1 MENAANALCGLIG
14 SLTHK
19 GSVVTIVCGSG
30 DNGADGYALARKL
43 QGSYITRIYE
53 AKEPKSR
60 LCKLQSERAQ
70 VAGVE
75 WIKKLLPCDVIVDC
89 LFGSGFA
96 GELGAEFIKL
106 LEQMNTCARLKIACD
121 VPSGLDLQGR
131 VESYAFSADY
141 TLSMGALKVALFSD
155 VAKDLTGKV
164 LVGDLG
170 VSRELFEVQSPF
182 YLLEESD
189 LCLPHRTKH
198 NCHKGSFGHI
208 AVIAGEKAGA
218 AELSAMGG
226 LRMGAGLVSVVS
238 RDCALG
244 EQGRVG
250 FLLKKPASATPCTA
264 SLVLAKN
271 GDCGGESALITT
283 QGKSLDSPC
292 KAPFLAQKSYREQT
306 ALESTFSQSPTANP
320 RILMEESQ
328 AESENL
334 PQSCREQLELEST
347 FEQNEQG
354 TTAKRRI
361 LADKQAA
368 LESSSRDLPQQ
379 IVAIHNQN
387 ADSSLE
393 AMDCHASTSALA
405 RNDGNNNQ
413 AQNADSRQTAQNV
426 AAPQTKAKVDSKSE
440 AQTLESTFENT
451 PTTAQK
457 VDSSTA
463 QNLNNSAQDS
473 KSEAQTLES
482 TFENATTLSESQ
494 AAGFAD
500 DFWGFQAVGAG
511 IYLVGNEQA
520 YRAESPKSAAKP
532 TPKPSQAQSLYST
545 ITTHSELMYPH
556 AIPPTAN
563 VLCLGMGLGSGYGYL
578 LEPSF
583 IGERLCVLDADVFY
597 ESTLPNLLESTFA
610 HNLVLTPHPK
620 EFHALLHLCGLFSG
634 DIAEVANNRFELALR
649 FSQAYKSPTLLLK
662 GASPIIAH
670 NAKLYINPL
679 GTPAL
684 AKGGSGDVLS
694 GVIAAYLA
702 QGFSPLQSA
711 INASLAHAL
720 AATKEKNTY
729 ALTPLR
735 LIEHLGTL

>member
-238 RDCALG
+238 RDSA
-244 EQGRVG
+244 
-250 FLLKKPASATPCTA
+250 LLKKHRLTPTA
-264 SLVLAKN
+264 SLVLGSHSADF
-271 GDCGGESALITT
+271 GDFRATADLKSSSAL
-283 QGKSLDSPC
+283 KSP
-292 KAPFLAQKSYREQT
+292 KNY
-306 ALESTFSQSPTANP
+306 ESNTANP

-328 AESENL
+328 AESEN
-334 PQSCREQLELEST
+334 PQKSCREQLELEST
-347 FEQNEQG
+347 FENTPTTAQNMDSSTAQNLNNSAQDSRNEVESTFEQNEQD

-393 AMDCHASTSALA
+393 AMDCHASTSVLA
-405 RNDGNNNQ
+405 RNDENNNQ

-426 AAPQTKAKVDSKSE
+426 AAPQTEAKVDSR
-440 AQTLESTFENT
+440 N
-451 PTTAQK
+451 
-457 VDSSTA
+457 
-463 QNLNNSAQDS
+463 
-473 KSEAQTLES
+473 EAQTLES

-500 DFWGFQAVGAG
+500 DFWGFLKKHRLTPSGIPCFQAVGAG

-520 YRAESPKSAAKP
+520 YRAESPKSAVKP

>member
-1 MENAANALCGLIG
+1 MRYLYLSTKPLDERAKSKYLLSDELLMENAANALCGLVG

-70 VAGVE
+70 VAGCE
-75 WIKKLLPCDVIVDC
+75 WVKKLLPCDMLVDC

-96 GELGAEFIKL
+96 GELSAESMKL
-106 LEQMNTCARLKIACD
+106 LEQMNTCARLNIACD

-131 VESYAFSADY
+131 VGSIAFRADY

-189 LCLPHRTKH
+189 MRLPHRTKQ

-218 AELSAMGG
+218 AELSALSG

-238 RDCALG
+238 RDSVLG
-244 EQGRVG
+244 NHSGDFVDFRATADHQSSSAPKSTKSPTSNTANPRILG
-250 FLLKKPASATPCTA
+250 KKSQ
-264 SLVLAKN
+264 
-271 GDCGGESALITT
+271 T
-283 QGKSLDSPC
+283 QSENP
-292 KAPFLAQKSYREQT
+292 QKSCREQ
-306 ALESTFSQSPTANP
+306 LEVESTFQQSPTANP
-320 RILMEESQ
+320 RILEE
-328 AESENL
+328 E
-334 PQSCREQLELEST
+334 
-347 FEQNEQG
+347 
-354 TTAKRRI
+354 
-361 LADKQAA
+361 KQASLSLRGA
-368 LESSSRDLPQQ
+368 AE
-379 IVAIHNQN
+379 AIIH
-387 ADSSLE
+387 DSS
-393 AMDCHASTSALA
+393 AQVDFMDCHASTSALA
-405 RNDGNNNQ
+405 RNDGNNAASETAPNMSDSQ
-413 AQNADSRQTAQNV
+413 AE
-426 AAPQTKAKVDSKSE
+426 AKVDSRSE
-440 AQTLESTFENT
+440 AQALESTFENT
-451 PTTAQK
+451 PTTAQNM
-457 VDSSTA
+457 DSSTA

-473 KSEAQTLES
+473 RILELQIGVFQGEQGDKTSGLSPQRAEEIHDFSPKAES
-482 TFENATTLSESQ
+482 T
-494 AAGFAD
+494 
-500 DFWGFQAVGAG
+500 
-511 IYLVGNEQA
+511 
-520 YRAESPKSAAKP
+520 KK
-532 TPKPSQAQSLYST
+532 AQSTLPQQ
-545 ITTHSELMYPH
+545 SELMYPH
-556 AIPPTAN
+556 SIPENAN
-563 VLCLGMGLGSGYGYL
+563 VLCLGMGLGSGFGCL

-583 IGERLCVLDADVFY
+583 IGDRLCVLDADVFY
-597 ESTLPNLLESTFA
+597 EHSLLPLLESTSA

-634 DIAEVANNRFELALR
+634 DIAEVARNRFELALC
-649 FSQAYKSPTLLLK
+649 FTQAYKAPTLLLK
-662 GASPIIAH
+662 GANPIIAH
-670 NAKLYINPL
+670 NGKLYINSL

-702 QGFSPLQSA
+702 QGFSPLASA
-711 INASLAHAL
+711 IYGSLAHAK

-735 LIEHLGTL
+735 LIEHLGAL

>member
-1 MENAANALCGLIG
+1 MRYLYTTTQALDKRALSKYLLSDELLMENAANALLSLIDK
-14 SLTHK
+14 LTHK

-70 VAGVE
+70 VAGCE
-75 WIKKLLPCDVIVDC
+75 WVKKLLPCDMLVDC

-96 GELGAEFIKL
+96 GELSAESMKL
-106 LEQMNTCARLKIACD
+106 LEQMNTCARLNIACD

-131 VESYAFSADY
+131 VGSIAFRADY

-155 VAKDLTGKV
+155 EAKDLTGKV

-189 LCLPHRTKH
+189 MRLPHRTKQ

-218 AELSAMGG
+218 AELSALSG

-244 EQGRVG
+244 SHSGDFVDFRATADHQSS
-250 FLLKKPASATPCTA
+250 SAPKSTK
-264 SLVLAKN
+264 S
-271 GDCGGESALITT
+271 TT
-283 QGKSLDSPC
+283 
-292 KAPFLAQKSYREQT
+292 
-306 ALESTFSQSPTANP
+306 STTANP
-320 RILMEESQ
+320 RILGKKSQ
-328 AESENL
+328 TQSEN
-334 PQSCREQLELEST
+334 PQKSCREQLEVEST
-347 FEQNEQG
+347 FQQSP
-354 TTAKRRI
+354 TATPRI
-361 LADKQAA
+361 LEEEKQASLSLRGA
-368 LESSSRDLPQQ
+368 AE
-379 IVAIHNQN
+379 AIHDFSAQV
-387 ADSSLE
+387 DF
-393 AMDCHASTSALA
+393 MDCHASTSALA
-405 RNDGNNNQ
+405 RNDGNNAASETAPNMSDSQ
-413 AQNADSRQTAQNV
+413 AE
-426 AAPQTKAKVDSKSE
+426 AKVDSRSE
-440 AQTLESTFENT
+440 AQALESTFENT
-451 PTTAQK
+451 PTTAQ
-457 VDSSTA
+457 
-463 QNLNNSAQDS
+463 NLNNSAQDS
-473 KSEAQTLES
+473 RILELQIGVFQGEQGDKTSGLSPQRAEEIHDFSPKAES
-482 TFENATTLSESQ
+482 T
-494 AAGFAD
+494 
-500 DFWGFQAVGAG
+500 
-511 IYLVGNEQA
+511 
-520 YRAESPKSAAKP
+520 KK
-532 TPKPSQAQSLYST
+532 AQSTLPQQ
-545 ITTHSELMYPH
+545 SELMYPH
-556 AIPPTAN
+556 SIPENAN
-563 VLCLGMGLGSGYGYL
+563 VLCLGMGLGSGFGCL

-583 IGERLCVLDADVFY
+583 IGDRLCVLDADVFY
-597 ESTLPNLLESTFA
+597 EHSLLPLLESTSA

-634 DIAEVANNRFELALR
+634 DIAEVARNRFELALC
-649 FSQAYKSPTLLLK
+649 FTQAYKAPTLLLK
-662 GASPIIAH
+662 GANPIIAH
-670 NAKLYINPL
+670 NGKLYINSL

-702 QGFSPLQSA
+702 QGFSPLASA
-711 INASLAHAL
+711 INASLAHAK

-735 LIEHLGTL
+735 LIEHLGAL

>member
-1 MENAANALCGLIG
+1 MRYLYLSTKPLDERAKSKYLLSDELLMENAANALCGLVG

-60 LCKLQSERAQ
+60 LCKLQSERAR
-70 VAGVE
+70 VAGCE
-75 WIKKLLPCDVIVDC
+75 WVKKLLPCDMLVDC

-96 GELGAEFIKL
+96 GELSAESMKL
-106 LEQMNTCARLKIACD
+106 LEQMNTCARLNIACD

-131 VESYAFSADY
+131 VGSIAFRADY

-189 LCLPHRTKH
+189 MRLPHRTKQ

-218 AELSAMGG
+218 AELSAMSG

-238 RDCALG
+238 RDSVLG
-244 EQGRVG
+244 NHSGDFVDFRATADHQSS
-250 FLLKKPASATPCTA
+250 SAP
-264 SLVLAKN
+264 
-271 GDCGGESALITT
+271 
-283 QGKSLDSPC
+283 KSTKSP
-292 KAPFLAQKSYREQT
+292 T
-306 ALESTFSQSPTANP
+306 STTANP
-320 RILMEESQ
+320 RILGKKSQ
-328 AESENL
+328 TQSEN
-334 PQSCREQLELEST
+334 PQKSCREQIEVEST
-347 FEQNEQG
+347 FQQSS
-354 TTAKRRI
+354 TATPRI
-361 LADKQAA
+361 LEEEKQASLSLRGA
-368 LESSSRDLPQQ
+368 AE
-379 IVAIHNQN
+379 AIHDFSAQV
-387 ADSSLE
+387 DF
-393 AMDCHASTSALA
+393 MDCHASTSALA
-405 RNDGNNNQ
+405 RNDGNNAASETAPNMSDSQ
-413 AQNADSRQTAQNV
+413 AE
-426 AAPQTKAKVDSKSE
+426 AKVDSRSE
-440 AQTLESTFENT
+440 AQALESTFENT
-451 PTTAQK
+451 PTTAQNM
-457 VDSSTA
+457 DSSTA

-473 KSEAQTLES
+473 RILELQIGVFQGEQGDKTSGLSPQRAEEIHDFSPKAES
-482 TFENATTLSESQ
+482 T
-494 AAGFAD
+494 
-500 DFWGFQAVGAG
+500 
-511 IYLVGNEQA
+511 
-520 YRAESPKSAAKP
+520 KK
-532 TPKPSQAQSLYST
+532 AQSTLPQQ
-545 ITTHSELMYPH
+545 SELMYPH
-556 AIPPTAN
+556 SIPENAN
-563 VLCLGMGLGSGYGYL
+563 VLCLGMGLGSGFGCL

-583 IGERLCVLDADVFY
+583 IGDRLCVLDADVFY
-597 ESTLPNLLESTFA
+597 EHSLLPLLESTSA

-634 DIAEVANNRFELALR
+634 DIAEVARNRFELALR
-649 FSQAYKSPTLLLK
+649 FTQAYKAPTLLLK
-662 GASPIIAH
+662 GANPIIAH
-670 NAKLYINPL
+670 NGKLYINSL

-702 QGFSPLQSA
+702 QGFSPLASA
-711 INASLAHAL
+711 INASLAHAK

-735 LIEHLGTL
+735 LIEHLGAL

>member
-1 MENAANALCGLIG
+1 
-14 SLTHK
+14 
-19 GSVVTIVCGSG
+19 
-30 DNGADGYALARKL
+30 
-43 QGSYITRIYE
+43 
-53 AKEPKSR
+53 
-60 LCKLQSERAQ
+60 
-70 VAGVE
+70 
-75 WIKKLLPCDVIVDC
+75 
-89 LFGSGFA
+89 
-96 GELGAEFIKL
+96 
-106 LEQMNTCARLKIACD
+106 
-121 VPSGLDLQGR
+121 
-131 VESYAFSADY
+131 
-141 TLSMGALKVALFSD
+141 
-155 VAKDLTGKV
+155 
-164 LVGDLG
+164 
-170 VSRELFEVQSPF
+170 
-182 YLLEESD
+182 
-189 LCLPHRTKH
+189 
-198 NCHKGSFGHI
+198 
-208 AVIAGEKAGA
+208 
-218 AELSAMGG
+218 
-226 LRMGAGLVSVVS
+226 
-238 RDCALG
+238 
-244 EQGRVG
+244 
-250 FLLKKPASATPCTA
+250 
-264 SLVLAKN
+264 
-271 GDCGGESALITT
+271 
-283 QGKSLDSPC
+283 
-292 KAPFLAQKSYREQT
+292 
-306 ALESTFSQSPTANP
+306 
-320 RILMEESQ
+320 
-328 AESENL
+328 
-334 PQSCREQLELEST
+334 
-347 FEQNEQG
+347 
-354 TTAKRRI
+354 
-361 LADKQAA
+361 
-368 LESSSRDLPQQ
+368 
-379 IVAIHNQN
+379 
-387 ADSSLE
+387 
-393 AMDCHASTSALA
+393 MDCHASTSALA

-413 AQNADSRQTAQNV
+413 AQNADSRQIAQNA
-426 AAPQTKAKVDSKSE
+426 AAPQTEAKVDSKNE
-440 AQTLESTFENT
+440 AQTLESTFEST

-473 KSEAQTLES
+473 KNEVQTLES

-520 YRAESPKSAAKP
+520 YRAESPKSAAKQATAVQGEAEAGFFRKP

>member
-1 MENAANALCGLIG
+1 MRYLYLSTKPLDERAKSKYLLSDELLMENAANALCGLVG

-70 VAGVE
+70 VAGCE
-75 WIKKLLPCDVIVDC
+75 WVKKLLPCDMLVDC

-96 GELGAEFIKL
+96 GELSAESMKL
-106 LEQMNTCARLKIACD
+106 LEQMNTCARLNIACD

-131 VESYAFSADY
+131 VGSIAFRADY

-189 LCLPHRTKH
+189 MRLPHRTKQ

-218 AELSAMGG
+218 AELSALSG

-244 EQGRVG
+244 SHSGDFVDFRATADHQSS
-250 FLLKKPASATPCTA
+250 SAP
-264 SLVLAKN
+264 
-271 GDCGGESALITT
+271 
-283 QGKSLDSPC
+283 KSTKSPT
-292 KAPFLAQKSYREQT
+292 SN
-306 ALESTFSQSPTANP
+306 TANP
-320 RILMEESQ
+320 RILGKKSQ
-328 AESENL
+328 TQSEN
-334 PQSCREQLELEST
+334 PQKSCREQLEVEST
-347 FEQNEQG
+347 FQQSP
-354 TTAKRRI
+354 TATPRI
-361 LADKQAA
+361 LEEEKQASLSLRGA
-368 LESSSRDLPQQ
+368 AE
-379 IVAIHNQN
+379 AIHDFSAQV
-387 ADSSLE
+387 DF
-393 AMDCHASTSALA
+393 MDCHASTSALA
-405 RNDGNNNQ
+405 RNDGNNAASETAPNMSDSQ
-413 AQNADSRQTAQNV
+413 AE
-426 AAPQTKAKVDSKSE
+426 AKVDSRSE
-440 AQTLESTFENT
+440 AQALESTFENT
-451 PTTAQK
+451 PTTAQNM
-457 VDSSTA
+457 DSSTA

-473 KSEAQTLES
+473 RILELQIGVFQGEQGDKTSGLSPQRAEEIHDFSPKAES
-482 TFENATTLSESQ
+482 T
-494 AAGFAD
+494 
-500 DFWGFQAVGAG
+500 
-511 IYLVGNEQA
+511 
-520 YRAESPKSAAKP
+520 KK
-532 TPKPSQAQSLYST
+532 AQSTLPQQ
-545 ITTHSELMYPH
+545 SELMYPH
-556 AIPPTAN
+556 SIPENAN
-563 VLCLGMGLGSGYGYL
+563 VLCLGMGLGSGFGCL
-578 LEPSF
+578 LEL

-597 ESTLPNLLESTFA
+597 ERSLLPLLESTSA

-634 DIAEVANNRFELALR
+634 DIAEVARNRFELALC
-649 FSQAYKSPTLLLK
+649 FTQAYKAPTLLLK
-662 GASPIIAH
+662 GANPIIAH
-670 NAKLYINPL
+670 NGKLYINSL

-702 QGFSPLQSA
+702 QGFSPLASA
-711 INASLAHAL
+711 IYGSLAHAK

-735 LIEHLGTL
+735 LIEHLGAL

>member
-1 MENAANALCGLIG
+1 MRYLYLSTKPLDERAKSKYLLSDELLMENAANALCGLVG

-70 VAGVE
+70 VAGCE
-75 WIKKLLPCDVIVDC
+75 WVKKLLPCDMLVDC

-96 GELGAEFIKL
+96 GELSAESMKL
-106 LEQMNTCARLKIACD
+106 LEQMNTCARLNIACD

-131 VESYAFSADY
+131 VGSIAFRADY

-155 VAKDLTGKV
+155 AAKDLTGKV

-189 LCLPHRTKH
+189 MRLPHRTKQ

-218 AELSAMGG
+218 AELSALSG

-244 EQGRVG
+244 SHSGDFVDFRATADHQSS
-250 FLLKKPASATPCTA
+250 SAP
-264 SLVLAKN
+264 
-271 GDCGGESALITT
+271 
-283 QGKSLDSPC
+283 KST
-292 KAPFLAQKSYREQT
+292 K
-306 ALESTFSQSPTANP
+306 SPTSNTATP
-320 RILMEESQ
+320 RILGKKSQ
-328 AESENL
+328 TQSEN
-334 PQSCREQLELEST
+334 PQKSCREQLEVEST
-347 FEQNEQG
+347 FQQSP
-354 TTAKRRI
+354 TATPRI
-361 LADKQAA
+361 LEEEKQASLSLRGA
-368 LESSSRDLPQQ
+368 AE
-379 IVAIHNQN
+379 AIHDFSAQV
-387 ADSSLE
+387 DF
-393 AMDCHASTSALA
+393 MDCHASTSALA
-405 RNDGNNNQ
+405 RNDGNNAASETAPNMSDSQ
-413 AQNADSRQTAQNV
+413 AE
-426 AAPQTKAKVDSKSE
+426 AKVDSRSE
-440 AQTLESTFENT
+440 AQALESTFENT
-451 PTTAQK
+451 PTTAQNM
-457 VDSSTA
+457 DSSTA

-473 KSEAQTLES
+473 RILELQIGVFQGEQGDKTSGLSPQRAEEIHDFSPKAES
-482 TFENATTLSESQ
+482 T
-494 AAGFAD
+494 
-500 DFWGFQAVGAG
+500 
-511 IYLVGNEQA
+511 
-520 YRAESPKSAAKP
+520 KK
-532 TPKPSQAQSLYST
+532 AQSTLPQQ
-545 ITTHSELMYPH
+545 SELMYPH
-556 AIPPTAN
+556 SIPENAN
-563 VLCLGMGLGSGYGYL
+563 VLCLGMGLGSGFGCL

-583 IGERLCVLDADVFY
+583 IGDRLCVLDADVFY
-597 ESTLPNLLESTFA
+597 EHSLLPLLESTSA

-634 DIAEVANNRFELALR
+634 DIAEVARNRFELALC
-649 FSQAYKSPTLLLK
+649 FTQAYKAPTLLLK
-662 GASPIIAH
+662 GANPIIAH
-670 NAKLYINPL
+670 NGKLYINSL

-702 QGFSPLQSA
+702 QGFSPLASA
-711 INASLAHAL
+711 INASLAHAK

-735 LIEHLGTL
+735 LIEHLGAL

>member
-1 MENAANALCGLIG
+1 MRYLYTTTQALDKRALSKYLLSDELLMENAANALLSLIDK
-14 SLTHK
+14 LTHK

-70 VAGVE
+70 VAGCE
-75 WIKKLLPCDVIVDC
+75 WVKKLLPCDVLVDC
-89 LFGSGFA
+89 LFGSGLA
-96 GELGAEFIKL
+96 GELSAESIKL

-121 VPSGLDLQGR
+121 VPSGLNLQGR
-131 VESYAFSADY
+131 VGSIAFRADY

-155 VAKDLTGKV
+155 VAKDIVGQV

-189 LCLPHRTKH
+189 MRLPHRTKQ

-218 AELSAMGG
+218 AELSAMSG

-238 RDCALG
+238 RDSALG
-244 EQGRVG
+244 EQCGSVADFVKGTNAKFANLPQNERSEV
-250 FLLKKPASATPCTA
+250 
-264 SLVLAKN
+264 SLEN
-271 GDCGGESALITT
+271 PQS
-283 QGKSLDSPC
+283 SH
-292 KAPFLAQKSYREQT
+292 
-306 ALESTFSQSPTANP
+306 SPTATP

-328 AESENL
+328 KQSEKA
-334 PQSCREQLELEST
+334 RV
-347 FEQNEQG
+347 
-354 TTAKRRI
+354 
-361 LADKQAA
+361 LADKQTA
-368 LESSSRDLPQQ
+368 LESSSRAAQSG
-379 IVAIHNQN
+379 VAIHNQN

-413 AQNADSRQTAQNV
+413 AQ
-426 AAPQTKAKVDSKSE
+426 
-440 AQTLESTFENT
+440 
-451 PTTAQK
+451 K
-457 VDSSTA
+457 VDSSNA

-473 KSEAQTLES
+473 RSEAQALES

-494 AAGFAD
+494 AAGFSKETSLCLFCD
-500 DFWGFQAVGAG
+500 DFLKKPASASPCTAAAGFVGCQAGG
-511 IYLVGNEQA
+511 EGSYLSGSDRDSSA
-520 YRAESPKSAAKP
+520 DSRKSAAKP
-532 TPKPSQAQSLYST
+532 TPKPNQAQSLYST
-545 ITTHSELMYPH
+545 TTTQSELMYPH
-556 AIPPTAN
+556 SIPENAN
-563 VLCLGMGLGSGYGYL
+563 VLCLGMGLGSGFGCL

-583 IGERLCVLDADVFY
+583 IGDRLCVLDADVFY
-597 ESTLPNLLESTFA
+597 EHSLLPLLESTSA

-620 EFHALLHLCGLFSG
+620 EFHALLHLCGLFDG
-634 DIAEVANNRFELALR
+634 DIAEVVRNRFELALC
-649 FSQAYKSPTLLLK
+649 FTQAYKAPTLLLK
-662 GASPIIAH
+662 GANPIIAH
-670 NAKLYINPL
+670 NGKLYINPL
-679 GTPAL
+679 GTSAL

-694 GVIAAYLA
+694 GVIASYLA
-702 QGFSPLQSA
+702 QGFSPLDSA
-711 INASLAHAL
+711 INASLAHAK

-735 LIEHLGTL
+735 LIEHLGAL

>member
-1 MENAANALCGLIG
+1 MRYLYLSTKPLDERAKSKYLLSDELLMENAANALCGLVG

-70 VAGVE
+70 VAGCE
-75 WIKKLLPCDVIVDC
+75 WVKKLLPCDMLVDC

-96 GELGAEFIKL
+96 GELSAESMKL
-106 LEQMNTCARLKIACD
+106 LEQMNTCARLNIACD

-131 VESYAFSADY
+131 VGSIAFRADY

-155 VAKDLTGKV
+155 EAKDLTGKV

-189 LCLPHRTKH
+189 MRLPHRTKQ

-218 AELSAMGG
+218 AELSALSG

-244 EQGRVG
+244 SHSGDFVDFRATADHQSS
-250 FLLKKPASATPCTA
+250 SAPKSTK
-264 SLVLAKN
+264 S
-271 GDCGGESALITT
+271 TT
-283 QGKSLDSPC
+283 
-292 KAPFLAQKSYREQT
+292 
-306 ALESTFSQSPTANP
+306 STTANP
-320 RILMEESQ
+320 RILGKKSQ
-328 AESENL
+328 TQSEN
-334 PQSCREQLELEST
+334 PQKSCREQLEVEST
-347 FEQNEQG
+347 FQQSP
-354 TTAKRRI
+354 TATPRI
-361 LADKQAA
+361 LEEEKQASLSLRGA
-368 LESSSRDLPQQ
+368 AE
-379 IVAIHNQN
+379 AIHDFSAQV
-387 ADSSLE
+387 DF
-393 AMDCHASTSALA
+393 MDCHASTSALA
-405 RNDGNNNQ
+405 RNDGNNAASETAPNMSDSQ
-413 AQNADSRQTAQNV
+413 AE
-426 AAPQTKAKVDSKSE
+426 AKVDSRSE
-440 AQTLESTFENT
+440 AQALESTFENT
-451 PTTAQK
+451 PTTAQ
-457 VDSSTA
+457 
-463 QNLNNSAQDS
+463 NLNNSAQDS
-473 KSEAQTLES
+473 RILELQIGVFQGEQGDKTSGLSPQRAEEIHDFSPKAES
-482 TFENATTLSESQ
+482 T
-494 AAGFAD
+494 
-500 DFWGFQAVGAG
+500 
-511 IYLVGNEQA
+511 
-520 YRAESPKSAAKP
+520 KK
-532 TPKPSQAQSLYST
+532 AQSTLPQQ
-545 ITTHSELMYPH
+545 SELMYPH
-556 AIPPTAN
+556 SIPENAN
-563 VLCLGMGLGSGYGYL
+563 VLCLGMGLGSGFGCL

-583 IGERLCVLDADVFY
+583 IGDRLCVLDADVFY
-597 ESTLPNLLESTFA
+597 EHSLLPLLESTSA

-634 DIAEVANNRFELALR
+634 DIAEVARNRFELALC
-649 FSQAYKSPTLLLK
+649 FTQAYKAPTLLLK
-662 GASPIIAH
+662 GANPIIAH
-670 NAKLYINPL
+670 NGKLYINSL

-702 QGFSPLQSA
+702 QGFSPLASA
-711 INASLAHAL
+711 INASLAHAK

-735 LIEHLGTL
+735 LIEHLGAL

>member
-1 MENAANALCGLIG
+1 MRYLYLSTKPLDERAKSKYLLSDELLMENAANALCGLVG

-70 VAGVE
+70 VAGCE
-75 WIKKLLPCDVIVDC
+75 WVKKLLPCDMLVDC

-96 GELGAEFIKL
+96 GELSAESMKL
-106 LEQMNTCARLKIACD
+106 LEQMNTCARLNIACD

-131 VESYAFSADY
+131 VGSIAFRADY

-155 VAKDLTGKV
+155 MAKDLTGKV

-189 LCLPHRTKH
+189 MRLPHRTKQ

-218 AELSAMGG
+218 AELSALSG

-244 EQGRVG
+244 SHSGDFVDFRVT
-250 FLLKKPASATPCTA
+250 ADHQSSSAP
-264 SLVLAKN
+264 
-271 GDCGGESALITT
+271 
-283 QGKSLDSPC
+283 KSTKSPT
-292 KAPFLAQKSYREQT
+292 SN
-306 ALESTFSQSPTANP
+306 TANP
-320 RILMEESQ
+320 RILGKKSQ
-328 AESENL
+328 TQSEN
-334 PQSCREQLELEST
+334 PQKSCREQLEVEST
-347 FEQNEQG
+347 FQQSP
-354 TTAKRRI
+354 TATPRI
-361 LADKQAA
+361 LEEEKQASLSLRGA
-368 LESSSRDLPQQ
+368 VE
-379 IVAIHNQN
+379 AIHDFSAQV
-387 ADSSLE
+387 DF
-393 AMDCHASTSALA
+393 MDCHASTSALA
-405 RNDGNNNQ
+405 RNDGNNAASETAPNMSDSQ
-413 AQNADSRQTAQNV
+413 AE
-426 AAPQTKAKVDSKSE
+426 AKVDSRSE
-440 AQTLESTFENT
+440 AQALESTFENT
-451 PTTAQK
+451 PTTAQNM
-457 VDSSTA
+457 DSSNA

-473 KSEAQTLES
+473 RILELQIGVFQGEQGDKTSGLSPQRAEEIHDFSPKAES
-482 TFENATTLSESQ
+482 T
-494 AAGFAD
+494 
-500 DFWGFQAVGAG
+500 
-511 IYLVGNEQA
+511 
-520 YRAESPKSAAKP
+520 KK
-532 TPKPSQAQSLYST
+532 AQSTLPQQ
-545 ITTHSELMYPH
+545 SELMYPH
-556 AIPPTAN
+556 SIPENAN
-563 VLCLGMGLGSGYGYL
+563 VLCLGMGLGSGFGCL
-578 LEPSF
+578 LEL

-597 ESTLPNLLESTFA
+597 ERSLLPLLESTSA

-634 DIAEVANNRFELALR
+634 DIAEVVRNRFELALR
-649 FSQAYKSPTLLLK
+649 FSQAYKAPTLLLK
-662 GASPIIAH
+662 GANPIIAH
-670 NAKLYINPL
+670 NGKLYINSL

-702 QGFSPLQSA
+702 QGFSPLASA
-711 INASLAHAL
+711 INASLAHAK

-735 LIEHLGTL
+735 LIEHLGAL

>member
-218 AELSAMGG
+218 AKLSAMGG

-238 RDCALG
+238 RDSVLG

-292 KAPFLAQKSYREQT
+292 KAPFLAQKSCREQT

-320 RILMEESQ
+320 RILEESQ
-328 AESENL
+328 AESEKQ
-334 PQSCREQLELEST
+334 PQSLESA
-347 FEQNEQG
+347 FEQNEQD

-368 LESSSRDLPQQ
+368 LESSSRAAQSG
-379 IVAIHNQN
+379 VAIHNQN

-426 AAPQTKAKVDSKSE
+426 AAPQTEAKVDSRNE
-440 AQTLESTFENT
+440 AQTLESTFEST

-473 KSEAQTLES
+473 RILELQIGVFQGEQGDKTSGLSPQLAEEIHDFSPKAES
-482 TFENATTLSESQ
+482 T
-494 AAGFAD
+494 
-500 DFWGFQAVGAG
+500 
-511 IYLVGNEQA
+511 
-520 YRAESPKSAAKP
+520 KK
-532 TPKPSQAQSLYST
+532 AQSTLPQ
-545 ITTHSELMYPH
+545 HSELMYPH

>member
-1 MENAANALCGLIG
+1 MRYLYLSTKPLDERAKSKYLLSDELLMENAANALCGLVG

-70 VAGVE
+70 VAGCE
-75 WIKKLLPCDVIVDC
+75 WVKKLLPCDVLVDC

-96 GELGAEFIKL
+96 GELSAESIKL
-106 LEQMNTCARLKIACD
+106 LEQMNTCARLNIACD

-131 VESYAFSADY
+131 VGSIAFRADY

-189 LCLPHRTKH
+189 MRLPHRTKQ

-218 AELSAMGG
+218 AELSALSG

-244 EQGRVG
+244 SHSGDFVDFRATADHQSS
-250 FLLKKPASATPCTA
+250 SAP
-264 SLVLAKN
+264 
-271 GDCGGESALITT
+271 
-283 QGKSLDSPC
+283 KSTKSPT
-292 KAPFLAQKSYREQT
+292 SN
-306 ALESTFSQSPTANP
+306 TANP
-320 RILMEESQ
+320 RILGKKSQ
-328 AESENL
+328 TQSEN
-334 PQSCREQLELEST
+334 PQKSCREQLEVEST
-347 FEQNEQG
+347 FQQSP
-354 TTAKRRI
+354 TATPRI
-361 LADKQAA
+361 LEEEKQASLSLRGA
-368 LESSSRDLPQQ
+368 AE
-379 IVAIHNQN
+379 AIHDFSAQV
-387 ADSSLE
+387 DF
-393 AMDCHASTSALA
+393 MDCHASTSALA
-405 RNDGNNNQ
+405 RNDGNNAASETAPNMSDSQ
-413 AQNADSRQTAQNV
+413 AE
-426 AAPQTKAKVDSKSE
+426 AKVDSRSE
-440 AQTLESTFENT
+440 AQALESTFENT
-451 PTTAQK
+451 PTTAQNM
-457 VDSSTA
+457 DSSTA

-473 KSEAQTLES
+473 RILELQIGVFQGEQGDKTSGLSPQRAEEIHDFSPKAES
-482 TFENATTLSESQ
+482 T
-494 AAGFAD
+494 
-500 DFWGFQAVGAG
+500 
-511 IYLVGNEQA
+511 
-520 YRAESPKSAAKP
+520 KK
-532 TPKPSQAQSLYST
+532 AQSTLPQQ
-545 ITTHSELMYPH
+545 SELMYPH
-556 AIPPTAN
+556 SIPENAN
-563 VLCLGMGLGSGYGYL
+563 ALCLGMGLGSGFGCL

-583 IGERLCVLDADVFY
+583 IGDRLCVLDADVFY
-597 ESTLPNLLESTFA
+597 EHSLLPLLESTSA

-620 EFHALLHLCGLFSG
+620 EFHALLHLCGLFDG
-634 DIAEVANNRFELALR
+634 DIAEVARNRFELALC
-649 FSQAYKSPTLLLK
+649 FSQAYKAPTLLLK
-662 GASPIIAH
+662 GANPIIAH
-670 NAKLYINPL
+670 NGKLYINSL

-694 GVIAAYLA
+694 GVIASYLA
-702 QGFSPLQSA
+702 QGFSPLDSA
-711 INASLAHAL
+711 INASLAHAK

-735 LIEHLGTL
+735 LIEHLGAL

>member
-1 MENAANALCGLIG
+1 MRYLYLSTKPLDERAKSKYLLSDELLMENAANALCGLVG

-70 VAGVE
+70 VAGCE
-75 WIKKLLPCDVIVDC
+75 WVKKLLPCDMLVDC

-96 GELGAEFIKL
+96 GELSAESMKL
-106 LEQMNTCARLKIACD
+106 LEQMNTCARLNIACD

-131 VESYAFSADY
+131 VGSIAFRADY

-155 VAKDLTGKV
+155 VAKDIVGQV

-189 LCLPHRTKH
+189 MRLPHRTKQ

-218 AELSAMGG
+218 AELSALSG

-244 EQGRVG
+244 SHSGDFVDFRATADHQSS
-250 FLLKKPASATPCTA
+250 SAP
-264 SLVLAKN
+264 
-271 GDCGGESALITT
+271 
-283 QGKSLDSPC
+283 KSTKSPT
-292 KAPFLAQKSYREQT
+292 SN
-306 ALESTFSQSPTANP
+306 TANP
-320 RILMEESQ
+320 RILGKKSQ
-328 AESENL
+328 TQSEN
-334 PQSCREQLELEST
+334 PQKSCREQLEVEST
-347 FEQNEQG
+347 FQQSP
-354 TTAKRRI
+354 TATPRI
-361 LADKQAA
+361 LEEEKQASLSLRGA
-368 LESSSRDLPQQ
+368 AE
-379 IVAIHNQN
+379 AIHDFSAQV
-387 ADSSLE
+387 DF
-393 AMDCHASTSALA
+393 MDCHASTSALA
-405 RNDGNNNQ
+405 RNDGNNAASETAPNMSDSQ
-413 AQNADSRQTAQNV
+413 AE
-426 AAPQTKAKVDSKSE
+426 AKVDSRSE
-440 AQTLESTFENT
+440 AQALESTFENT
-451 PTTAQK
+451 PTTAQNM
-457 VDSSTA
+457 DSSTA

-473 KSEAQTLES
+473 RILELQIGVFQGEQGDKTSGLSPQRAEEIHDFSPKAES
-482 TFENATTLSESQ
+482 T
-494 AAGFAD
+494 
-500 DFWGFQAVGAG
+500 
-511 IYLVGNEQA
+511 
-520 YRAESPKSAAKP
+520 KK
-532 TPKPSQAQSLYST
+532 AQSTLPQQ
-545 ITTHSELMYPH
+545 SELMYPH
-556 AIPPTAN
+556 SIPENAN
-563 VLCLGMGLGSGYGYL
+563 VLCLGMGLGSGFGCL

-583 IGERLCVLDADVFY
+583 IGDRLCVLDADVFY
-597 ESTLPNLLESTFA
+597 EHSLLPLLESTSA

-620 EFHALLHLCGLFSG
+620 EFHTLLHLCGLFSG
-634 DIAEVANNRFELALR
+634 DIAEVVRNRFELALC
-649 FSQAYKSPTLLLK
+649 FTQAYKAPTLLLK
-662 GASPIIAH
+662 GANPIIAH
-670 NAKLYINPL
+670 NGKLYINSL

-702 QGFSPLQSA
+702 QGFSPLASA
-711 INASLAHAL
+711 INASLAHAK

-735 LIEHLGTL
+735 LIEHLGAL

>member
-60 LCKLQSERAQ
+60 LCRLQSERAQ

-238 RDCALG
+238 RDSVLG

-271 GDCGGESALITT
+271 GDCCGESALITT

-292 KAPFLAQKSYREQT
+292 KAPFLAQKS
-306 ALESTFSQSPTANP
+306 
-320 RILMEESQ
+320 
-328 AESENL
+328 
-334 PQSCREQLELEST
+334 CREQLELEST
-347 FEQNEQG
+347 FESPASNTAKQATAVQGGGTQAGFFRNPRILEEKATESEKQPQSLESTFAQNEQDA
-354 TTAKRRI
+354 TAKRRI

-368 LESSSRDLPQQ
+368 LESSSRAAQSG
-379 IVAIHNQN
+379 VAIHNQN

-405 RNDGNNNQ
+405 RNDGNN
-413 AQNADSRQTAQNV
+413 AASKNADSRN
-426 AAPQTKAKVDSKSE
+426 
-440 AQTLESTFENT
+440 
-451 PTTAQK
+451 
-457 VDSSTA
+457 
-463 QNLNNSAQDS
+463 
-473 KSEAQTLES
+473 EAQTLES

-520 YRAESPKSAAKP
+520 YRAESPKSAVKP

-694 GVIAAYLA
+694 GIIAAYLA

>member
-1 MENAANALCGLIG
+1 MRYLYLSTKPLDERAKSKYLLSDELLMENAANALCGLVG

-70 VAGVE
+70 VAGCE
-75 WIKKLLPCDVIVDC
+75 WVKKLLPCDMLVDC

-96 GELGAEFIKL
+96 GELSAESIKL
-106 LEQMNTCARLKIACD
+106 LEQMNTCARLNIACD

-131 VESYAFSADY
+131 VGSIAFRADY

-189 LCLPHRTKH
+189 MRLPHRTKQ

-218 AELSAMGG
+218 AELSALSG

-244 EQGRVG
+244 SHSGDFVDFRATADHQSS
-250 FLLKKPASATPCTA
+250 SAP
-264 SLVLAKN
+264 
-271 GDCGGESALITT
+271 
-283 QGKSLDSPC
+283 KSTKSPT
-292 KAPFLAQKSYREQT
+292 SN
-306 ALESTFSQSPTANP
+306 TANP
-320 RILMEESQ
+320 RILGKKSQ
-328 AESENL
+328 TQSEN
-334 PQSCREQLELEST
+334 PQKSCREQLEVEST
-347 FEQNEQG
+347 FQQSP
-354 TTAKRRI
+354 TATPRI
-361 LADKQAA
+361 LEEEKQASLSLRGA
-368 LESSSRDLPQQ
+368 AE
-379 IVAIHNQN
+379 AIHDFSAQV
-387 ADSSLE
+387 DF
-393 AMDCHASTSALA
+393 MDCHASTSALA
-405 RNDGNNNQ
+405 RNDGNNAASETAPNMSDSQ
-413 AQNADSRQTAQNV
+413 AE
-426 AAPQTKAKVDSKSE
+426 AKVDSRSE
-440 AQTLESTFENT
+440 AQALESTFENT
-451 PTTAQK
+451 PTTAQNM
-457 VDSSTA
+457 DSSNA

-473 KSEAQTLES
+473 RILELQIGVFQGEQGDKTSGLSPQRAEEIHDFSPKAES
-482 TFENATTLSESQ
+482 T
-494 AAGFAD
+494 
-500 DFWGFQAVGAG
+500 
-511 IYLVGNEQA
+511 
-520 YRAESPKSAAKP
+520 KK
-532 TPKPSQAQSLYST
+532 AQSTLPQQ
-545 ITTHSELMYPH
+545 SELMYPH
-556 AIPPTAN
+556 SIPENAN
-563 VLCLGMGLGSGYGYL
+563 VLCLGMGLGSGFGCL

-583 IGERLCVLDADVFY
+583 IGDRLCVLDADVFY
-597 ESTLPNLLESTFA
+597 EHSLLPLLESTSA

-634 DIAEVANNRFELALR
+634 DIAEVVRNRFELALC
-649 FSQAYKSPTLLLK
+649 FTQAYKAPTLLLK
-662 GASPIIAH
+662 GANPIIAH
-670 NAKLYINPL
+670 NGKLYINSL

-702 QGFSPLQSA
+702 QGFSPLASA
-711 INASLAHAL
+711 INASLAHAK

-735 LIEHLGTL
+735 LIEHLGAL